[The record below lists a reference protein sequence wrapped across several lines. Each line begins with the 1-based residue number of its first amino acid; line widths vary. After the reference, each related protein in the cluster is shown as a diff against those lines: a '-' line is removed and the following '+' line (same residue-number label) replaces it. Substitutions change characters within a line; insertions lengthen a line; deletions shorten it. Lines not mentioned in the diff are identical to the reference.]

1 MTKQLLFI
9 LALALFFFKS
19 NALMSTRSMASAAS
33 LRPAECGNGPKRVSA
48 GDYQYSIAQWM
59 PQHSQTALFDQKKSG
74 LTTLL
79 EEKYEEKLYDTRES
93 PVNSLAEFSFNT
105 VTDLANGL
113 VSSDWNETQRFLP
126 VATAMQRIERDMRM
140 LDDVAGQTPQ
150 LTSGEIVLLA
160 SAVAISAISPTFFS
174 VKVVEVLV
182 PSMAALSAAVGISA
196 EYVGRVAVSN
206 GKEIAAL
213 AMQAAAEAEGVL
225 AQSERAKAILPL
237 CVGIATTASAFSL
250 LAPALIAE
258 ITALYGVDVVTETL
272 LVFPLLAVLAAAI
285 AGLASQESISLAN
298 RASNVGVRR
307 FASSEIV
314 GITWKSQT
322 EQVEQSALRMNMKWK
337 NFAYGV
343 VPAPLIAALWPGNL
357 SLSCIICAAVAAM
370 QAAYYLSI
378 AEYAVGAASVNVAKK
393 AKAAAVSDT
402 YANQGSRAGA
412 VLPFTS
418 ALAGLCAAAS
428 AAVVEVMPLVS
439 VVPVQSLMAVFFP
452 MGSSLF
458 AAAASVSKA
467 RCEVDAQAA
476 SSAASRG
483 LVTEEEKDTE
493 ADPNKM
499 VAELLTTTA
508 KTSAKVLKSRIIQ
521 FRNLMR
527 SGMLLQK
534 IGKKIARWLSR
545 SLFGV
550 DWSVVGDKKTGGKG
564 QKKPNFAGSNI

>member
-1 MTKQLLFI
+1 MPITYQVILFLSCI
-9 LALALFFFKS
+9 WIRS
-19 NALMSTRSMASAAS
+19 NALFLGPTQRSSAAC
-33 LRPAECGNGPKRVSA
+33 LRPTERDNVVSSGLLGTPSQILA
-48 GDYQYSIAQWM
+48 YRK
-59 PQHSQTALFDQKKSG
+59 PRPFQTALYDQRKSD

-79 EEKYEEKLYDTRES
+79 EEKYEDKLYDTRES
-93 PVNSLAEFSFNT
+93 PVNSIAEFSFNT
-105 VTDLANGL
+105 VTGLANTL

-150 LTSGEIVLLA
+150 LTSGEVLLLA
-160 SAVAISAISPTFFS
+160 TSVAFSAISPSLFS
-174 VKVVEVLV
+174 IKVVEVLV

-225 AQSERAKAILPL
+225 AQSERVKAILPL

-250 LAPALIAE
+250 LAPALMAE
-258 ITALYGVDVVTETL
+258 ITSLYGVDVVTEAL
-272 LVFPLLAVLAAAI
+272 LVFPLLAVLSAAI

-307 FASSEIV
+307 FASSDVV
-314 GITWKSQT
+314 GITWKSQA
-322 EQVEQSALRMNMKWK
+322 EQVQLTAYRMNQKWK

-378 AEYAVGAASVNVAKK
+378 AEYAVGAASVTVAKK

-439 VVPVQSLMAVFFP
+439 AVPMQSLMAVFFP

-483 LVTEEEKDTE
+483 LVTDDEMDNE

-499 VAELLTTTA
+499 VVELLTTTA
-508 KTSAKVLKSRIIQ
+508 RTSAKLFKTRMTQ
-521 FRNLMR
+521 FRNLLR

-534 IGKKIARWLSR
+534 IGKKIARWLSKKV
-545 SLFGV
+545 GV
-550 DWSVVGDKKTGGKG
+550 DWSVVGDKKKGKNG
-564 QKKPNFAGSNI
+564 PKYAGSNI